1 MNSLKKKGE
10 EEEINYYLMMEKG
23 AELLQE
29 LNENKFFHFQF
40 SLLQTL
46 IENFPT
52 KSSVEKAAQT
62 EESASKSES
71 NEAEITK
78 IIKNIIKKCGQ
89 LKNEEE
95 FEKFIEKFIENIK
108 SAEEEKRKYQ
118 IEIFQGMF
126 EKIEENEKELI
137 KKIVIK
143 FYELEKNLKK
153 KNQTEING
161 IYMSALEKLEIDEFL
176 EIISVDLFNDNEK
189 SGENKKIERIFYLL
203 KQSNL
208 NSSFEYFK
216 NKILPKIQEISEE
229 IEKIQEKIANM
240 EENSKKKKK
249 SEEKEKK
256 QFLELKKQIKSK
268 KHKILKY
275 WELFIGIAGYA
286 KDVQSNFSK
295 MAPLLGKQ
303 LTASKK
309 LSKTICQGLN
319 NLIWVNYKT
328 ANPSARC
335 IIHHFNEEFPVN
347 TERVSVERATDN
359 LAEIA
364 KFSKNFLPIL
374 FNLFSNFNKKEKK
387 TDFPQICLRLIANFL
402 SICPIQVPLPFYW
415 LFSFFIYVFFRD
427 LGELDVC
434 RWWMVS
440 VLI

>member
-78 IIKNIIKKCGQ
+78 IIKKIIKKCGQ

-108 SAEEEKRKYQ
+108 SAEEEKRKYK

-126 EKIEENEKELI
+126 EKIEENEKKLI

-176 EIISVDLFNDNEK
+176 EIISVDFFND
-189 SGENKKIERIFYLL
+189 NKKIERIFYLL

-249 SEEKEKK
+249 ERRKRK
-256 QFLELKKQIKSK
+256 
-268 KHKILKY
+268 
-275 WELFIGIAGYA
+275 
-286 KDVQSNFSK
+286 
-295 MAPLLGKQ
+295 
-303 LTASKK
+303 
-309 LSKTICQGLN
+309 KTI
-319 NLIWVNYKT
+319 
-328 ANPSARC
+328 
-335 IIHHFNEEFPVN
+335 
-347 TERVSVERATDN
+347 
-359 LAEIA
+359 
-364 KFSKNFLPIL
+364 
-374 FNLFSNFNKKEKK
+374 
-387 TDFPQICLRLIANFL
+387 
-402 SICPIQVPLPFYW
+402 
-415 LFSFFIYVFFRD
+415 
-427 LGELDVC
+427 
-434 RWWMVS
+434 
-440 VLI
+440 